1 MKLYNF
7 DRLIEKYSSEFRL
20 IKKTGQYVSGEWQ
33 ETETIGITRG
43 AILPVSS
50 SEVYSSGGTLS
61 TSDRHLYRKKP
72 IVEPTDG
79 QTMDEALKLIEIEK
93 DGKRFKISQDQDYS
107 DFGDV
112 YVYVLKGA
120 SNYDNTKRA

>member
-7 DRLIEKYSSEFRL
+7 DRLIDKYSSDFKL

-33 ETETIGITRG
+33 ETEAEESVKG

-50 SEVYSSGGTLS
+50 NEVYSSGGTLS
-61 TSDRHLYRKKP
+61 TSDRRLYRKKP
-72 IVEPTDG
+72 IVEPTKG

-93 DGKRFKISQDQDYS
+93 DGKRFKVSQDQDYS

>member
-1 MKLYNF
+1 MKLYDFN
-7 DRLIEKYSSEFRL
+7 RLIDKYSSDFTL
-20 IKKTGQYVSGEWQ
+20 IKKSGKYVSGEWQ
-33 ETETIGITRG
+33 ETETAETVRG

-50 SEVYSSGGTLS
+50 NEVYSSGGTLS
-61 TSDRHLYRKKP
+61 TSDRHLYRKSP
-72 IVEPTDG
+72 IVEPAEE

-93 DGKRFKISQDQDYS
+93 DGKRFRVSQDQNYS

-120 SNYDNTKRA
+120 SNYDTARA